1 MPTLKFG
8 HLDEVDTDSS
18 GFEIYD
24 GPTPKPGI
32 YTAKIKVMRVK
43 MSKAG
48 NAYFSILTEFC
59 DDSSADKAETV
70 GFPLWVNIT
79 PGEAEVQQIRTAQLF
94 RAICGKKG
102 PNVTHEDLDDGGKV
116 LKVGG
121 KDPLGTE
128 VRVEVKREVY
138 EGESRAVAQSILPS
152 KAKKEDVEEIDEV
165 EEDEEI
171 EAEVEEV
178 EEEAAEEDSE
188 DEAIAYSVASKK
200 ALPALKKIAKEAGY
214 DASDLKEYKKKE
226 DLLELLVEDGV
237 VEEPESDEEAP
248 F

>member
-79 PGEAEVQQIRTAQLF
+79 PGDAEVQQIRTAQLF

-102 PNVTHEDLDDGGKV
+102 PNVTHEELDDGGKV

-152 KAKKEDVEEIDEV
+152 KAKKEEAEEIEEV
-165 EEDEEI
+165 EEEEV
-171 EAEVEEV
+171 EVEEV
-178 EEEAAEEDSE
+178 EEETEEE
-188 DEAIAYSVASKK
+188 AEAIAYSVASKK
-200 ALPALKKIAKEAGY
+200 SLPALKKIAKEAGY
-214 DASDLKEYKKKE
+214 EASDLKEYKTSK
-226 DLLELLVEDGV
+226 DLLELLVEDGI
-237 VEEPESDEEAP
+237 VEDPESDEEAP